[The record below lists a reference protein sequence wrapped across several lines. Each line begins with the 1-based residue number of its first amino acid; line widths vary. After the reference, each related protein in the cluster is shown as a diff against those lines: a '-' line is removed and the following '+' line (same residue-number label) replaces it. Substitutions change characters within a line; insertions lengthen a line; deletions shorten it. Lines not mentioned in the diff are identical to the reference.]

1 MIKILRFKI
10 PLVNLDKSLI
20 SFFILENAKNLQI
33 IEIQDEN
40 VIFQAEFLNQ
50 NPETTINKFKKLF
63 PNKDLQIVF
72 EKQLN
77 PEDWKKLRINT
88 LEVGKFKFK
97 PIFEKNQQDQDII
110 YLDTIVGAFGIDN
123 HPSTIIC
130 LEFINNLNKNYN
142 TAVDFGS
149 GNGILSLA
157 LSKKNIQLILA
168 IEVITSYCIEIKHNT
183 FINNIDNI
191 IVINH
196 DSCNIL
202 KKIDLLVANIPFSVF
217 LDYKVLATNFK
228 DGILSGI
235 HKSKQNDFIN
245 LLKTYD
251 IDILEILEKD
261 NWIGINCTKRN

>member
-157 LSKKNIQLILA
+157 LSKKKYS
-168 IEVITSYCIEIKHNT
+168 TYSRYRSY
-183 FINNIDNI
+183 
-191 IVINH
+191 
-196 DSCNIL
+196 
-202 KKIDLLVANIPFSVF
+202 
-217 LDYKVLATNFK
+217 Y
-228 DGILSGI
+228 
-235 HKSKQNDFIN
+235 
-245 LLKTYD
+245 
-251 IDILEILEKD
+251 
-261 NWIGINCTKRN
+261 